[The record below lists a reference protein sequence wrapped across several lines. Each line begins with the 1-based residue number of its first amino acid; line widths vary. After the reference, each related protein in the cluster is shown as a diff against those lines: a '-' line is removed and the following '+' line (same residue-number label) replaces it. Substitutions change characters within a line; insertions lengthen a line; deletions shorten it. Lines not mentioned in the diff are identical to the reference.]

1 MNSLPEDVK
10 SQLEEMQGRLST
22 LETALAPFLNKTPNQ
37 LEAQLDPLQRA
48 QMYNTLSQA
57 AASLFKLYLKTKGVD
72 PEDHSFMKEE
82 GRLKQYNK
90 KVGKLAAEVELKKSN
105 RTLEVDVAAMSRFI
119 AAAVPDLSVQQK
131 DELKKIGKEGNS
143 KKKEQKRG
151 QDQGAVEE
159 KAAGGSSKK
168 NKKSTGGSSVGHKDA
183 ALKFL
188 HDALGE
194 VKPSK

>member
-1 MNSLPEDVK
+1 
-10 SQLEEMQGRLST
+10 
-22 LETALAPFLNKTPNQ
+22 
-37 LEAQLDPLQRA
+37 
-48 QMYNTLSQA
+48 
-57 AASLFKLYLKTKGVD
+57 
-72 PEDHSFMKEE
+72 MKEE